1 MKTFVVLTIAALCAA
16 IGDTF
21 LSSGMRHSV
30 VSAETPGKVLN
41 HLLVV
46 VRDYRVTIGVVFM
59 GCFFYLYLASLSW
72 ADLSF
77 AKPIT
82 ALSFVF
88 ATSFAALFLREEV
101 SWFRWMGAA
110 LIVLGV
116 AFISFDKK
124 QVTVGKGDARDPVH
138 LDRDR
143 AALGQ

>member
-1 MKTFVVLTIAALCAA
+1 M
-16 IGDTF
+16 
-21 LSSGMRHSV
+21 H
-30 VSAETPGKVLN
+30 

-46 VRDYRVTIGVVFM
+46 VREYHVTVGVVFM

-101 SWFRWMGAA
+101 SWFRWMGAVF
-110 LIVLGV
+110 IVLGV
-116 AFISFDKK
+116 ACISFDKK
-124 QVTVGKGDARDPVH
+124 QVTVGPGDTRDQVQ
-138 LDRDR
+138 LDSDR

>member
-1 MKTFVVLTIAALCAA
+1 MKTFVVLSIAALCAA

-21 LSSGMRHSV
+21 LSYGMRNSV
-30 VSAETPGKVLN
+30 VSAATPGKVMH

-46 VRDYRVTIGVVFM
+46 VREYHVTVGVVFM

-82 ALSFVF
+82 ALSCVF

-101 SWFRWMGAA
+101 SWFRWMGAVF
-110 LIVLGV
+110 IVLGV
-116 AFISFDKK
+116 ACISFDKK
-124 QVTVGKGDARDPVH
+124 QVTVGPGDTRDQVQ
-138 LDRDR
+138 LDSDR